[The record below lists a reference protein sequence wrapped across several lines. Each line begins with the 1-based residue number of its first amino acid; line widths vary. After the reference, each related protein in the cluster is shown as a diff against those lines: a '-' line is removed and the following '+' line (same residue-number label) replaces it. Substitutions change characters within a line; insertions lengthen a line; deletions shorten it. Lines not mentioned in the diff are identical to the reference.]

1 MHSTN
6 SSRIHALPIFYDIP
20 CTWAAS
26 GQRFPRASTQ
36 RQELVPGHSRNQ
48 ARRPRRLVYVWTFEH
63 RRLGERLNMISF
75 FVHFPVS
82 LVGLNLTVCLF
93 PQTQD
98 FPNLTTF
105 FEAEII
111 GPKHSFE
118 TNKWSASHEIDQRHW
133 SKFQAFGPYVSTFAS
148 GSKTELAALA
158 SDRDNVFTFM
168 RWKEFFLVPDHTV
181 RVINGASF
189 AGFYYCC
196 YDATSCTLHGYYY
209 HTGSELFQSLHLKP
223 VTLPTSSSHM
233 II

>member
-1 MHSTN
+1 
-6 SSRIHALPIFYDIP
+6 
-20 CTWAAS
+20 
-26 GQRFPRASTQ
+26 
-36 RQELVPGHSRNQ
+36 
-48 ARRPRRLVYVWTFEH
+48 VWTLEH
-63 RRLGERLNMISF
+63 RRFGERLKMIAF
-75 FVHFPVS
+75 FGFPPVS
-82 LVGLNLTVCLF
+82 LVGSNLTICLLS
-93 PQTQD
+93 QTQD

-118 TNKWSASHEIDQRHW
+118 TNKWSASHETDQRHW
-133 SKFQAFGPYVSTFAS
+133 SKFQAFSPYIATFAS
-148 GSKTELAALA
+148 GTKAELAALA

-168 RWKEFFLVPDHTV
+168 RWKELFLVPDHTV

-196 YDATSCTLHGYYY
+196 YDATSCTLHGYYF

-223 VTLPTSSSHM
+223 VTLPTSSSHV